1 MFATVFVS
9 NWLFKTDFRIWSF
22 VIRPF
27 SAEKVWVAFKYLP
40 LFLVYYPVNALAVNR
55 NGFEGIPLSAATVQV
70 LEYILENEE
79 QGLPMTRLAERLG
92 VTRGAFSK
100 ITAQLCSQGLVEK
113 HHPEENGK
121 EYILT
126 LTEKGRRVY
135 NAYSEAI
142 LEKVFA
148 PIFAELDKQTPEQ
161 LEHTLQIFRLINKN
175 SQT

>member
-1 MFATVFVS
+1 M
-9 NWLFKTDFRIWSF
+9 
-22 VIRPF
+22 
-27 SAEKVWVAFKYLP
+27 
-40 LFLVYYPVNALAVNR
+40 
-55 NGFEGIPLSAATVQV
+55 
-70 LEYILENEE
+70 
-79 QGLPMTRLAERLG
+79 
-92 VTRGAFSK
+92 
-100 ITAQLCSQGLVEK
+100 EK
-113 HHPEENGK
+113 HHPEENGI